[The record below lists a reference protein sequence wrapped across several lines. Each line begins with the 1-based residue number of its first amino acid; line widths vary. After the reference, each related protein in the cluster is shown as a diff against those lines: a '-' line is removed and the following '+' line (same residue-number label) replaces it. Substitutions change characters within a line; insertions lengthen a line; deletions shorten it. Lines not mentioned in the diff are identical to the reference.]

1 MIVLSL
7 FCNTYETLRLQFE
20 ESIFYRKKISIHV
33 RVFLQYLLVER
44 SMSRSVPFQF
54 TVCFFFVLTGL
65 SINQLYVGDIIPS
78 FRACR
83 ITFLV
88 TEVLVSKR

>member
-20 ESIFYRKKISIHV
+20 ESIFIARKYQFTSEYFCNI
-33 RVFLQYLLVER
+33 YLLREVCR
-44 SMSRSVPFQF
+44 DQF
-54 TVCFFFVLTGL
+54 LFNLQFALFLPTGL